1 MSAAHG
7 ASAASVIKVAGMP
20 LSEYEQRMLEQMER
34 QLRSD
39 DPKLADTLGSRGSRG
54 SRVLL
59 GVVVVV
65 VGIGVLVG
73 GAALQLPWLGVVGFL
88 AMFGGVL
95 LAVSTPRRQ
104 AGPTGVVGGQGPAT
118 RRRSR
123 RSFMQRMEDRWDHRR
138 DAR

>member
-1 MSAAHG
+1 
-7 ASAASVIKVAGMP
+7 MP

-39 DPKLADTLGSRGSRG
+39 DPKLADTLGSRSSLG

-59 GVVVVV
+59 GVVVLV
-65 VGIGVLVG
+65 VGVGVLVG
-73 GAALQLPWLGVVGFL
+73 GAALQMPWLGILGFL

-95 LAVSTPRRQ
+95 LAVSSPRRPT
-104 AGPTGVVGGQGPAT
+104 GPTGIVGGSGPAP
-118 RRRSR
+118 RGRSR
-123 RSFMQRMEDRWDHRR
+123 PSFMQRMEDRWDRRR

>member
-1 MSAAHG
+1 
-7 ASAASVIKVAGMP
+7 MP

-39 DPKLADTLGSRGSRG
+39 DPKLADTLGSRSSRG

-59 GVVVVV
+59 GVVVLV
-65 VGIGVLVG
+65 VGVGVLVG
-73 GAALQLPWLGVVGFL
+73 GAALQMPWLGVLGFL

-95 LAVSTPRRQ
+95 LAVSSPRRPT
-104 AGPTGVVGGQGPAT
+104 GPTGIVGGSGPAPHG
-118 RRRSR
+118 RSR
-123 RSFMQRMEDRWDHRR
+123 PSFMQRMEDRWDRRR